1 MLTVDEVKHIA
12 LLARIGLS
20 DTEVETYRKDLSSVL
35 DFFHELG
42 DLVIAEGDADDGIP
56 IKTNDYR
63 EDTVEDAG
71 TSCREGIMNIV
82 PVKKDGFVKVRS
94 VF

>member
-12 LLARIGLS
+12 LLARIGLT
-20 DTEVETYRKDLSSVL
+20 DAEVETYRKDLSSVL

-42 DLVIAEGDADDGIP
+42 ELTIAEGDADDGIP
-56 IKTNDYR
+56 VKMNDYR
-63 EDTVEDAG
+63 EDAVGDVGAA
-71 TSCREGIMNIV
+71 CREEIMNIV
-82 PVKKDGFVKVRS
+82 PVKKDGYVKVRS